1 MRRAKWIQP
10 PGIYTLTYDY
20 TDAAGNAAAQVT
32 RTITVEDTTIP
43 VITLNGDTNITHEAG
58 DVYTDA
64 GAVWNDIV
72 DGEGNVTGVGEVNV
86 LVPGSYTITFEH
98 TDAAGNEAVQVT
110 RTVNVVDTT
119 IPVITIHGD
128 ANITHEAGDV
138 YTDAGAVWNDIVDGE
153 GNVTGVG
160 EVNVLVPGSYTI
172 TFNHTDT
179 AGNEAVQVTR
189 TVNAVDTTIPV
200 ITLNGDANITHEGG
214 SAYTD
219 AQASWRDIVDGEGT
233 VSATGEVDVMVPG
246 IYVIYYNFTDSS
258 GNAAEQVTRS
268 IEVVDTT
275 APVIELLGEENMSI
289 YVWTDFIDPWVEAYD
304 AVDGNL
310 TAQVEK
316 IGRVLND
323 FPGEYDL
330 AYVLTD
336 SSGNRA
342 QAVTRKVIVEN
353 RSPSGH
359 HSGHQS
365 NRREP
370 ARWYLCWAINHHRS
384 G

>member
-1 MRRAKWIQP
+1 MDGTGTIVP
-10 PGIYTLTYDY
+10 EGDVNVMVPDSYTINFNH
-20 TDAAGNAAAQVT
+20 TDTAGNEALEVNPYSQCSGYDHA
-32 RTITVEDTTIP
+32 P
-43 VITLNGDTNITHEAG
+43 VITLNGDAVVTHEAG
-58 DVYTDA
+58 SVYTDA
-64 GAVWNDIV
+64 EAVWNDI
-72 DGEGNVTGVGEVNV
+72 DGEGVV
-86 LVPGSYTITFEH
+86 L
-98 TDAAGNEAVQVT
+98 A
-110 RTVNVVDTT
+110 
-119 IPVITIHGD
+119 
-128 ANITHEAGDV
+128 
-138 YTDAGAVWNDIVDGE
+138 
-153 GNVTGVG
+153 VG

-172 TFNHTDT
+172 TFNHTDA

-353 RSPSGH
+353 RSPTSGH
-359 HSGHQS
+359 HSGYQS